1 METNIKNL
9 YKVYAR
15 GWNSPAYVAAESQQ
29 EAIDKVAEDY
39 TTENKAHFN
48 VEYVSEVYI

>member
-48 VEYVSEVYI
+48 VEYVSEVYV